1 MAKATG
7 HKVGLYKVEIAPRA
21 EARMYEHFAFLAQ
34 VSPGGAEKLLE
45 ALVRDM
51 KSLES
56 NPYAYPYYN
65 RPHAESCKYR
75 YVLSYSWYRIVYQA
89 NSNHQAFPLSSP
101 SLNTSSAVFRLP
113 PLPCRLAPAGSAQ

>member
-1 MAKATG
+1 LAKVNG
-7 HKVGLYKVEIAPRA
+7 HKAGLYNVERYEVEIAPRA
-21 EARMYEHFAFLAQ
+21 EARMYDHFAFLAQ
-34 VSPGGAEKLLE
+34 VSPGGAEKLLK

-75 YVLSYSWYRIVYQA
+75 YVLSYSRYRIVYQVVT
-89 NSNHQAFPLSSP
+89 
-101 SLNTSSAVFRLP
+101 NTVYVDDIQD
-113 PLPCRLAPAGSAQ
+113 CRQDDDKNLI